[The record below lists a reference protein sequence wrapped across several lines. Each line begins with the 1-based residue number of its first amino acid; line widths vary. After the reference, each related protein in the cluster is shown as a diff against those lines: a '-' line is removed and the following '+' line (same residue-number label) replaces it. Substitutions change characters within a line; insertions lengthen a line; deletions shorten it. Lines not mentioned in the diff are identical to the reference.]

1 VIASSGNGC
10 NPAFTTWPASNPY
23 VLSVGALDR
32 NGKEDEVS
40 NFGATLLA
48 RGVDV
53 RVAYLPPN
61 EYHTSSG
68 TSYAAPYI
76 AGMACLLLAQSDTYP
91 GLRSAEVRPGG
102 LKSLLLDRFVVKQ
115 QGRTQP
121 ERLRRRSDGESPE
134 DEGENEEVDAAK
146 GGGEDASGD
155 KTEDADTQKPIDA
168 PDPDNTKEVKVED
181 ESINAEAGSD

>member
-1 VIASSGNGC
+1 MIASSGNGC
-10 NPAFTTWPASNPY
+10 SPAFTTWPASNPY

-61 EYHTSSG
+61 KYDVSSG
-68 TSYAAPYI
+68 TSYAAPYV
-76 AGMACLLLAQSDTYP
+76 AGMACMMLAKSDTYP
-91 GLRSAEVRPGG
+91 GLRSAAVRPGG
-102 LKSLLLDRFVVKQ
+102 LKSLLLDRFVVGQ

-121 ERLRRRSDGESPE
+121 EHLRRRSDGEAAGEE
-134 DEGENEEVDAAK
+134 DENQEANDAK
-146 GGGEDASGD
+146 GGGDEASGD
-155 KTEDADTQKPIDA
+155 KAEDVDTTKPIDT
-168 PDPDNTKEVKVED
+168 PDPDNTKEVKVEGED
-181 ESINAEAGSD
+181 SGAEIESS